1 MDKVSKEEVL
11 HNVMSQSK
19 GRRVISAENV
29 NPLKIAELTREMVSD
44 GGIIHPVPYERIKD
58 FTLDEINLFL
68 MQTALYTFPT
78 TELVEWLRS
87 EIDDGGEFAP
97 DAIEICC
104 GSGWLGRELDI
115 PITDSRLQERED
127 IMKIY
132 REMGQPVIQYPD
144 DVEKLDAVSAVK
156 KYQPEFVIGSYVTN
170 KWGNGTSRKVGN
182 IYGVDNGWIAAHCH
196 KYFMIGNENVHG
208 RDIVMKRKHQELAFD
223 WLVTRGD
230 SSKARIYVFE
240 NKQWTP

>member
-1 MDKVSKEEVL
+1 MGKVSKEEVR
-11 HNVMSQSK
+11 HNVMNLKRGNSH
-19 GRRVISAENV
+19 ISADNV
-29 NPLKIAELTREMVSD
+29 NPFRIVELAKEMISD
-44 GGIIHPVPYERIKD
+44 GNIIHPVPYERIRD
-58 FTLDEINLFL
+58 FTFDEINLFL

-115 PITDSRLQERED
+115 PITDSKLQERED
-127 IMKIY
+127 IKKIY

-196 KYFMIGNENVHG
+196 KYFMIGNENIHG
-208 RDIVMKRKHQELAFD
+208 RDIVMKRKHQKLDFD
-223 WLVTRGD
+223 WLITRGD

-240 NKQWTP
+240 NKQWNP

>member
-1 MDKVSKEEVL
+1 MDKISIEEII
-11 HNVMSQSK
+11 HNMNGQTR
-19 GRRVISAENV
+19 GRSILSADNI
-29 NPLKIAELTREMVSD
+29 NPFKIRELTKEMVSD
-44 GGIIHPVPYERIKD
+44 GNIIHPVPYERIKN
-58 FTLDEINLFL
+58 FTSDEINLFL

-78 TELVEWLRS
+78 IELVEWLRS

-104 GSGWLGRELDI
+104 GCGWLGRELDI

-127 IMKIY
+127 IKQMYLK
-132 REMGQPVIQYPD
+132 MGQPVIQYPD

-156 KYQPEFVIGSYVTN
+156 KYQPEFIIGSYVTN
-170 KWGNGTSRKVGN
+170 KWGNGTSRKVGS
-182 IYGVDNGWIAAHCH
+182 IYGVDNRWIAAHCH
-196 KYFMIGNENVHG
+196 KYFMIGNENVH
-208 RDIVMKRKHQELAFD
+208 RHDIVMKRKHLELSFD

-240 NKQWTP
+240 NKIWNP